1 MADTFY
7 RPEPPPFANG
17 WGRSLDREVASI
29 RREMD
34 QRATLIEDHELRLRL
49 LEHSAQDQS
58 RDLQSIPDIEARI
71 TMVERG
77 LRLVIWALAA
87 LAWQSSPDIAI
98 QILAS
103 VSGRSGG

>member
-1 MADTFY
+1 M
-7 RPEPPPFANG
+7 
-17 WGRSLDREVASI
+17 DREVVSL
-29 RREMD
+29 RRELD
-34 QRATLIEDHELRLRL
+34 TTGDRIADHESRLRS
-49 LEHSAQDQS
+49 LEHSAQDQAH
-58 RDLQSIPDIEARI
+58 DLESIPDIEARL

-87 LAWQSSPDIAI
+87 LAWKSSPDIAI